1 MESGLLG
8 QSEGGVISGCAT
20 KSEFKDLKNRMDALE
35 SNKIQSIEGQISSID
50 TSIGLLDQTDDRLE
64 GYINAL
70 KEQVLELEVTEGE
83 EREALEAAIKALQA
97 EDESLH
103 KQMEELKAYVDT
115 ELNGVKDW
123 ASATFVTLEEY
134 NKTVDVITG
143 IQAKIDSLQ
152 VDIAKEY
159 EAAINEAI
167 EKTAKSMESWV
178 NEQLT
183 GYYDIATMN
192 TKLDSLKSA
201 LEKQIKE
208 QGDEMEEQIN
218 QNTEDI
224 EALQADLEQTVED
237 ITDAYKE
244 AIEDA
249 IEENNGTITETI
261 QEAIEG
267 VNGTINAL
275 AGRVT
280 ALETAVGKLEERMD
294 EVERTLKN
302 LASITYIP
310 KYADFAERVKYI
322 GGDIAIVPEMTL
334 RFDVYPTACADS
346 IAKAYD
352 KVKNSSDKNNSIFSA
367 RAVYTQTKASA
378 GEFVNLPITKVEA
391 EKDGSGI
398 ATGILSVSISPA
410 ALGADFFNG
419 NLNASVVFKVSTDYS
434 NVQSDYIQLVP
445 EQSRGYL
452 DTRSFER
459 YLYSIMSTEDAPLQL
474 SAIILADD
482 AADEEIVWESSNSE
496 IATVDG
502 NGKVTPIGAGNA
514 KITAKYVMDDFE
526 HSTDYYVFVYKGAFV
541 PVESVVISSPKDGN
555 GINRDVTVDI
565 NVIISPENA
574 SIKAVTWTIQELD
587 GSTIYWSLEP
597 SDTFSLKAKVS
608 NNCFGGK
615 VGRRAKVTVRTIDGS
630 DIENSSEFV
639 DAYYYSGGAN

>member
-1 MESGLLG
+1 MSMKVITRTILIFAAI
-8 QSEGGVISGCAT
+8 GGVISGCAT

-50 TSIGLLDQTDDRLE
+50 TSIGLLDQTDDQLE

-70 KEQVLELEVTEGE
+70 KEQVLELEVSEGE

-103 KQMEELKAYVDT
+103 KQLEELKAYVDT

-134 NKTVDVITG
+134 NKTVDVITS
-143 IQAKIDSLQ
+143 IQAKIDSLKS
-152 VDIAKEY
+152 DIAEEY
-159 EAAINEAI
+159 QAAIKEAI
-167 EKTAKSMESWV
+167 EKSAESMKTWV

-201 LEKQIKE
+201 LEKQLKE
-208 QGDEMEEQIN
+208 QGGEMEEQIA

-224 EALQADLEQTVED
+224 EALESELEKTAED
-237 ITDAYKE
+237 ITAAYEE

-249 IEENNGTITETI
+249 IKENNGTITQTI
-261 QEAIEG
+261 QKAIDG

-280 ALETAVGKLEERMD
+280 ALETAVGKLEKRMD

-302 LASITYIP
+302 LASLTYIP
-310 KYADFAERVKYI
+310 KYADFAERVKYTDD
-322 GGDIAIVPEMTL
+322 DIAIVPEMTL

-352 KVKNSSDKNNSIFSA
+352 KVKNSSDKINSIFSA

-391 EKDGSGI
+391 EKDGSGVS
-398 ATGILSVSISPA
+398 TGVLSVSISPA
-410 ALGADFFNG
+410 ALGADFFKG
-419 NLNASVVFKVSTDYS
+419 NLEASVVFKVSTDYS

-445 EQSRGYL
+445 EQSQNH
-452 DTRSFER
+452 
-459 YLYSIMSTEDAPLQL
+459 LYSIMSTEDAPLQL
-474 SAIILADD
+474 SATILADD
-482 AADEEIVWESSNSE
+482 AADEEIVWESSDTN

-502 NGKVTPIGAGNA
+502 NGKVTPADAGNA
-514 KITAKYVMDDFE
+514 VITAKYVKDDFE
-526 HSTDYYVFVYKGAFV
+526 HGTDYYVFVYEGTFI
-541 PVESVVISSPKDGN
+541 PVESISLSAPSNIAYGESVS
-555 GINRDVTVDI
+555 ITAT
-565 NVIISPENA
+565 ISPENA
-574 SIKAVTWTIQELD
+574 SIKAVEWNYQNTD
-587 GSTIYWSLEP
+587 GTLVGYNLVVDEIYW
-597 SDTFSLKAKVS
+597 FSLKATLEMAGGNTRYDAQKDAKVIVRALDGS
-608 NNCFGGK
+608 GKEAFCTLTYLDSSAGGK
-615 VGRRAKVTVRTIDGS
+615 D
-630 DIENSSEFV
+630 
-639 DAYYYSGGAN
+639 

>member
-1 MESGLLG
+1 M
-8 QSEGGVISGCAT
+8 ISGCAT

-50 TSIGLLDQTDDRLE
+50 TSIGLLDQTDDQLE

-70 KEQVLELEVTEGE
+70 KEQVLELEADCGE
-83 EREALEAAIKALQA
+83 ERETLEAAIKALQA

-103 KQMEELKAYVDT
+103 KQLEELKAYVDT

-143 IQAKIDSLQ
+143 IQAKVDSLQ

-208 QGDEMEEQIN
+208 QGGDLEEQIA
-218 QNTEDI
+218 QNTKDI
-224 EALQADLEQTVED
+224 EALESELEKTAED
-237 ITDAYKE
+237 ITDAYE
-244 AIEDA
+244 DAIKDA

-261 QEAIEG
+261 QDAING
-267 VNGTINAL
+267 VNGTLNAL
-275 AGRVT
+275 ADRVT
-280 ALETAVGKLEERMD
+280 ALETAVKKLEGRMD

-310 KYADFAERVKYI
+310 KYADFAERVKYT
-322 GGDIAIVPEMTL
+322 GDDIAIVPDMTL

-367 RAVYTQTKASA
+367 RAVYTLTKASA

-391 EKDGSGI
+391 EKDGSGT
-398 ATGILSVSISPA
+398 ATGVLSVSVSPA
-410 ALGADFFNG
+410 ALGADFFKG

-445 EQSRGYL
+445 EQSRGYI
-452 DTRSFER
+452 DTDSFER
-459 YLYSIMSTEDAPLQL
+459 YLYSIMSTKDAPLQL
-474 SAIILADD
+474 SATILADD
-482 AADEEIVWESSNSE
+482 AADEEIVWESSDTN
-496 IATVDG
+496 IATVVDG

-514 KITAKYVMDDFE
+514 KITAKYVKDGFD
-526 HSTDYYVFVYKGAFV
+526 HSTDYYVFVYEGTFI
-541 PVESVVISSPKDGN
+541 PVERVSLSNETLYFAPYES
-555 GINRDVTVDI
+555 RDITATI
-565 NVIISPENA
+565 YPENA
-574 SIKAVTWTIQELD
+574 SIKVVEWSTSSTEYYIEVKQFGSLMASIKMGSNQPFTVGEL
-587 GSTIYWSLEP
+587 L
-597 SDTFSLKAKVS
+597 
-608 NNCFGGK
+608 
-615 VGRRAKVTVRTIDGS
+615 VRTIDGRKEAS
-630 DIENSSEFV
+630 CKLERKDNWKTEGDGN
-639 DAYYYSGGAN
+639 